1 MDKSSSQ
8 APGAAAYK
16 PLRPT
21 IKQEYAASSGS
32 STTPP
37 PQAHPQATSEKDANT
52 VPTPHPK
59 ARVNRPTA
67 TSSSSSVDTQLPT
80 LSQLGHRAVTKNDSP
95 VKQEYTSP
103 YKSVPPVNIPQF
115 TKSQAKMAQ
124 PLFQACGSQAGLSP
138 DKDSQ
143 AGMPN
148 KDVSSAFDP
157 ALPANMPQSGIS
169 QDGTAQVGIVQASL
183 AQYNM
188 SSALSHPLQAYMPQN
203 TMMQVYQAG
212 ISQQKMS
219 AFDPA
224 LQAHMPPASM
234 VQTYMEQAAIVHA
247 NMGQQGNFATDH
259 HHSMPQ
265 AFMQPAF
272 APQGAMHQPYMPQQD
287 MSSTIDPA
295 LASMAPPPFPMYPQ
309 GPAPLASPPLYVS
322 PIHHLTQMS
331 HKFWDIL
338 LTPHLQLT
346 F

>member
-1 MDKSSSQ
+1 VNWQ
-8 APGAAAYK
+8 TAA
-16 PLRPT
+16 
-21 IKQEYAASSGS
+21 
-32 STTPP
+32 
-37 PQAHPQATSEKDANT
+37 
-52 VPTPHPK
+52 
-59 ARVNRPTA
+59 
-67 TSSSSSVDTQLPT
+67 SSSSSADTQPPT

-115 TKSQAKMAQ
+115 TKPQAKMAQ
-124 PLFQACGSQAGLSP
+124 PLFPAYGSQAGLSP
-138 DKDSQ
+138 DQDSQ

-148 KDVSSAFDP
+148 QDVSSAFDP

-169 QDGTAQVGIVQASL
+169 QAGTAQVGIVQASL
-183 AQYNM
+183 AQCNM
-188 SSALSHPLQAYMPQN
+188 SSASSHPLQAYMPQN
-203 TMMQVYQAG
+203 NMMQAYEAG

-224 LQAHMPPASM
+224 LQAHMPPAATM
-234 VQTYMEQAAIVHA
+234 VQTYMEQAAIVQA
-247 NMGQQGNFATDH
+247 NMGQQGNFAAYH

-265 AFMQPAF
+265 VFMQPAF
-272 APQGAMHQPYMPQQD
+272 APQGAMNQPYMPQQD
-287 MSSTIDPA
+287 MSSPIDPA
-295 LASMAPPPFPMYPQ
+295 FASMAPPPFPMYPQ

-346 F
+346 FQA